1 MPVSLTCRT
10 LDATLLTIIAKHPE
24 PDTMPIKILLADD
37 SITIQKVVELT
48 FSDGDYEVVA
58 TSNGTKA
65 IEQIHQLRPDI
76 ILSDIIMPE
85 KNGYELCEWVK
96 SHPEYR
102 TIPVILLTGTF
113 EPFDPDRAEKAG
125 CDAVVT
131 KPFESQSLIQKVEE
145 LIQAAGAGGEQATAA
160 PAGGGAAFTPE
171 FPEEPDQEEPAQA
184 PAFDLDEPATASP
197 FAGSDSAEEAAA
209 SPFPDQEEEPPVHG
223 DVFEAATPGESPDDL
238 DDTATRMIP
247 KMSFDEIQ
255 RIQQQNAAAQP
266 LEEEPMSGQI
276 PSDGFEPE
284 TDRQPDT
291 APEGTESPLDAHASF
306 EEEAE
311 PERWE
316 DDATRMMPKMSFEE
330 MQRLQQQVEQASSSE
345 PVWEE
350 PEASAPELAPHEPE
364 PASEESVWGAP
375 AEDAAPFE
383 EPPQFEQPDQLDEPQ
398 ADPEAPAVDQEPED
412 DGATRMIPKMSFDEM
427 ERLQQQGMEEEA
439 PSESLSLI
447 GGTAPSP
454 SAEEAPVNPFATP
467 DEEAQPSVEA
477 ASPFAEDLSPEPG
490 AARDEVPPLV
500 SDEDEARDWAP
511 ASPAA
516 EPELTSVSTEPEHAA
531 TTAAQRDLDDEQI
544 ERIARRVVQ
553 MLSDKAIRD
562 IAWEV
567 IPETAEMVVR
577 ERIRELEHEEG

>member
-1 MPVSLTCRT
+1 MP
-10 LDATLLTIIAKHPE
+10 K
-24 PDTMPIKILLADD
+24 KILLADD

-58 TSNGTKA
+58 TSNGAKA

-76 ILSDIIMPE
+76 VLSDIIMPE

-96 SHPEYR
+96 SHPEFR

-145 LIQAAGAGGEQATAA
+145 LIQAAAAGRDETTA
-160 PAGGGAAFTPE
+160 PAGGEASITPE
-171 FPEEPDQEEPAQA
+171 FPEEPDQEEAPQA
-184 PAFDLDEPATASP
+184 PAFELDEPAAASP
-197 FAGSDSAEEAAA
+197 FAGSDTAEETATT
-209 SPFPDQEEEPPVHG
+209 PFPDQEEEPPAHG
-223 DVFEAATPGESPDDL
+223 DVFEAETPTASGDDL

-266 LEEEPMSGQI
+266 LEEEPMSNQI
-276 PSDGFEPE
+276 PSDAFEPE
-284 TDRQPDT
+284 T
-291 APEGTESPLDAHASF
+291 APAETESPLATHASF

-330 MQRLQQQVEQASSSE
+330 MQRLQQQGEQASSSE

-350 PEASAPELAPHEPE
+350 PEASEPE

-375 AEDAAPFE
+375 AEEAAPFD
-383 EPPQFEQPDQLDEPQ
+383 EPPQFERPDQADEPQ
-398 ADPEAPAVDQEPED
+398 AESQASAGDQEPED
-412 DGATRMIPKMSFDEM
+412 DGATRMIPKMSFEEM
-427 ERLQQQGMEEEA
+427 QRLQQQGMEEET
-439 PSESLSLI
+439 PSDSPSPFA
-447 GGTAPSP
+447 GTAPSP
-454 SAEEAPVNPFATP
+454 SAEEAPVNPFAAP
-467 DEEAQPSVEA
+467 EEEAQPDLEA

-490 AARDEVPPLV
+490 SAGEEVPPLV
-500 SDEDEARDWAP
+500 SDQDEAHEWAP
-511 ASPAA
+511 ASPGG
-516 EPELTSVSTEPEHAA
+516 EPEPTSVSTEPEHAA
-531 TTAAQRDLDDEQI
+531 PEHAAPAAAQSDLDDEQI